1 MSTDI
6 ILYVCTGACMYVC
19 IRVCLYWMYALM
31 NVCGYMC
38 GYTYKCIT
46 TCMYVSEYIIVLYS
60 ISSSPSIFFN
70 SHRVFLTDLGKTDVK
85 KVHESSSFLTHER

>member
-6 ILYVCTGACMYVC
+6 ILYVHVCTGACMYVC

-46 TCMYVSEYIIVLYS
+46 TCKRIYNSPIIIAYHPLPLFSLIAIGYFS
-60 ISSSPSIFFN
+60 
-70 SHRVFLTDLGKTDVK
+70 LTLGKPM
-85 KVHESSSFLTHER
+85 